1 MILRHTNHFNLP
13 IVSYEES
20 NSRNA
25 CLSLTLLPTF
35 RRWRYVLN
43 SSLPKIIIN
52 IQSFVNETTSGFL
65 KVETITGVRIP
76 G

>member
-20 NSRNA
+20 NSRDG
-25 CLSLTLLPTF
+25 CLSLTLLPMF

-43 SSLPKIIIN
+43 LSLPKMIIN
-52 IQSFVNETTSGFL
+52 IQSFVNGASPAFL
-65 KVETITGVRIP
+65 KVGIRTGVRIP
-76 G
+76 A